1 MNKKL
6 DSFSKCHIE
15 NTSCQPNNE
24 KKNFETLQDSV
35 KFLQEELAAKNDVM
49 KHLMETQTPIL
60 GCMLL
65 LCHDA
70 FQIESPFY
78 SCQNVK
84 ELLARN
90 RRHIFG

>member
-35 KFLQEELAAKNDVM
+35 KFLQEELAAKKRCN
-49 KHLMETQTPIL
+49 ETFNGNSNSYTRLYVII
-60 GCMLL
+60 M
-65 LCHDA
+65 
-70 FQIESPFY
+70 S
-78 SCQNVK
+78 
-84 ELLARN
+84 
-90 RRHIFG
+90 RRISD